1 MKIIAVVLLLA
12 MALDL
17 GLGLSLK
24 KNDVAKSKDDL
35 ISQRQSQRHK
45 AILQELDEKAD
56 KITAELK
63 AWFEQG
69 KQEFYK
75 LELPCFKNS
84 EDDFPLCLK
93 EILPFVRFDYYGD
106 NRHGAHSGSEKSE
119 TTPMTTAP
127 STTTTIATPA
137 TTERMAD
144 QWAKKFEQLGI
155 TDDESI
161 LNERWANLGLDP
173 FLLKSTDDREH
184 EPLKKIEV
192 VF

>member
-84 EDDFPLCLK
+84 EDDFSLCLK
-93 EILPFVRFDYYGD
+93 EILPFVHFDYYGD

-119 TTPMTTAP
+119 TTPMTMV
-127 STTTTIATPA
+127 SVCI
-137 TTERMAD
+137 
-144 QWAKKFEQLGI
+144 K
-155 TDDESI
+155 
-161 LNERWANLGLDP
+161 
-173 FLLKSTDDREH
+173 
-184 EPLKKIEV
+184 
-192 VF
+192 